1 MAIRINTDNNE
12 IEISDV
18 ATEDTLH
25 DLLIAVQKLSGEK
38 ATGEAKS
45 QAKKQTEYI
54 KKNVDATKNLSLSLK
69 DWSGN
74 FDDTMEDLDK
84 SMTSR
89 GKAIASALGN
99 IVKNTGNVISDLI
112 RGPASFDTLG
122 RAIQSGATALGDGLG
137 GMADSFQV
145 LGTKLP
151 MVGSG
156 IKMLGAAA
164 GAAAMAVAAYAQN
177 LMDGFVALSQSG
189 ANYNSDIIR
198 TSAQIHGL
206 GLTMNA
212 FTQIVQ
218 TNAQGL
224 AQFGGSVS
232 LGAKRFVELASVMRS
247 DYGGSLYA
255 LGLTYDEQAEQL
267 AKYTQTQSRNTAF
280 QNMSYQQ
287 QSVLFKDY
295 ISDLNTLVGLTGKSR
310 QQLAQ
315 ELAQNDLRADANIRL
330 QGATVEAQK
339 ALQLVFS
346 TAGQDSAISQILL
359 AGVAGKDLALEMA
372 AGNQT
377 IKSFVAGNSEA
388 AQKLRDLGDAVAT
401 GTIDQDEF
409 KEGIRAILPSIA
421 QSGKEFEGL
430 YGISDVATVMTQ
442 AASDVQKLQVQFQ
455 NLGKAVGDSDSKS
468 ADGVGG
474 QILLMA
480 ATLTDFQNQIQSGI
494 EGGISDWSASLFP
507 EDERPIGEIIQS
519 RMDSLS
525 VWGDKLQT
533 QLDKILTSFT
543 NFFTQFEI
551 VAKAPWDWLMGGTST
566 KELRKQANQIVEGRG
581 GYDSYGMEGV
591 MSGAEI
597 QTAISKM
604 SGPELHAAMNAL
616 KFDSSTADGKV
627 SEKGI
632 IHYIQSLR
640 SLSAMAQ
647 ANELSASSTSLAPGV
662 TDHAFGSFEELVKSL
677 NTGFKGKQTIDL
689 GGGHSTIIDRIPQ
702 VKSQLAK
709 AYNAGQGDIAD
720 AAFEQFKQFLHS
732 TIPGYKMGMT
742 WESYMQDNNIDGYSV
757 TAAQSVIRDKLHAIQ
772 RWNTGKFPGQGTD
785 GGALVSAKKLQ
796 YGGYT
801 SPIIPQIINEGGM
814 GEWFTPNTAGTMT
827 PNSELATASGTMGVI
842 SNIQESNRLLGQ
854 VIKLASQGNQLSE
867 AFGSTSIN
875 ISKDISKTNTK
886 MLRAYSDINT

>member
-18 ATEDTLH
+18 ATEDTLQ
-25 DLLIAVQKLSGEK
+25 DLLMAVQKLSGEK

-45 QAKKQTEYI
+45 QAKKQTDYI
-54 KKNVDATKNLSLSLK
+54 KKNVDATKDLSLSLK

-247 DYGGSLYA
+247 EYGGSLYA

-388 AQKLRDLGDAVAT
+388 AQKLRDLGDAIAT
-401 GTIDQDEF
+401 GTINQDEF
-409 KEGIRAILPSIA
+409 KEGIRDILPSIA
-421 QSGKEFEGL
+421 ASGKEFEGL

-455 NLGKAVGDSDSKS
+455 NLGKAVGDSDSQS
-468 ADGVGG
+468 ASGVGG

-480 ATLTDFQNQIQSGI
+480 ATLTEFQNQIKSGI
-494 EGGISDWSASLFP
+494 EGGIETWSQSLFP
-507 EDERPIGEIIQS
+507 DDDRSIGDQIS
-519 RMDSLS
+519 DRMATLKE
-525 VWGDKLQT
+525 WGDKLQT
-533 QLDKILTSFT
+533 TLNGILVSFT
-543 NFFTQFEI
+543 NFYSQFEI
-551 VAKAPWDWLMGGTST
+551 VAKAPWDWLMGGTS
-566 KELRKQANQIVEGRG
+566 KSELLSQAHQKVENKG
-581 GYDSYGMEGV
+581 GYAAFAGGG
-591 MSGAEI
+591 MSGLDI
-597 QTAISKM
+597 QSAIQNM
-604 SGPELHAAMNAL
+604 SGPELHSAISALNWDTMIDDGAGGMKVNPQGIVGLIQALQAAKKQVNVNNLTQQKQEGNNIFSVDAL
-616 KFDSSTADGKV
+616 LASLESGQQGLIV
-627 SEKGI
+627 SEKV
-632 IHYIQSLR
+632 
-640 SLSAMAQ
+640 
-647 ANELSASSTSLAPGV
+647 ASGTPP
-662 TDHAFGSFEELVKSL
+662 
-677 NTGFKGKQTIDL
+677 
-689 GGGHSTIIDRIPQ
+689 IDRMWN
-702 VKSQLAK
+702 VKFALAK
-709 AYNAGQGDIAD
+709 AYQDGQVELAD
-720 AAFEQFKQFLHS
+720 SIFDQFKTDLWAGVQGY
-732 TIPGYKMGMT
+732 IPGES
-742 WESYMQDNNIDGYSV
+742 WEEYSERRGITANPQDGSPAKILKDKFAFARHWNFEDGRHDELQALSGGK
-757 TAAQSVIRDKLHAIQ
+757 IR
-772 RWNTGKFPGQGTD
+772 
-785 GGALVSAKKLQ
+785 KLQ

-867 AFGSTSIN
+867 AFGSASIN
-875 ISKDISKTNTK
+875 VSKDISKTNTK